1 MLAALYMHCV
11 IVVFPYLLQNGMTA
25 LHIAILNGHR
35 KLAASLIADGFF
47 VDAQDG
53 QGR

>member
-1 MLAALYMHCV
+1 MELVSLSLSLCE
-11 IVVFPYLLQNGMTA
+11 QNGMTA
-25 LHIAILNGHR
+25 LHIATLNGHR
-35 KLAASLIADGFF
+35 KLVASLIADGFY